1 MTRNADTSKTAKL
14 LAWTA
19 LILFAGLGVF
29 GAMSLDK
36 LQTVYSVMQFL
47 PTNHPALQMDR
58 NVRAKFHIEDLPT
71 FIGVV
76 ALDKSEQGSWFRGER
91 MNRIDAATSK
101 LKGLK
106 GVANVV
112 SLANVQGAVEVDG
125 ALSVGELIKLTPEK
139 HWMERVLNDRLLTPN
154 LISHD
159 GRTAM
164 IYAQLENADAHL
176 LVEFQQQFKTVLK
189 QTFPKAETSVGG
201 VPAVQTDL
209 GLLLNKELVNFLAL
223 TLLACAITLFTIF
236 KTPSTV
242 LIPLILVAFCNLMVF
257 SLMAWTGLE
266 FTVLSSTVPI
276 LVFIDVMSLS
286 LHILLRVYED
296 SRAVS
301 YANRWELIKHSSWK
315 LALPNLLCS
324 FTTCMG
330 FLTLLH
336 SDVPMIRSYG
346 MAVSSGILF
355 SSFFT
360 NFGIIPLMMLFPM
373 AEPRDWVHRP
383 ARWSLWVIL
392 KRKPAIASVLVLSLG
407 FAFAGR
413 HLDWTGRLFDDLPKG
428 QEARTTTE
436 KIDRLMGG
444 VVPLQMVI
452 RTPRGKDW
460 VDPGRIAKLDKLVQ
474 DLRSMRGIGTAQ
486 SIPDFMRASGVTSK
500 LPTKRAGVAELYFL
514 YSMAESNPMKMY
526 LTGDNRSV
534 RIEMKLHDLPANVV
548 QDLLVRA
555 QRHAQK
561 AFPDSN
567 VQIGGMGAVVHLI
580 HHELSEDLI
589 FGFWEATGAI
599 VLMLALVFRS
609 LRWALVACIPNLV
622 PPMILLGYLA
632 MTHTPIKPGVAIIF
646 SIALGLA
653 FTNTVYL
660 LNRMR
665 SMKGKRLTLPVMRTF
680 YLEANACMVATFV
693 VMMGFSVFMGSY
705 FELNR
710 TFGIC
715 MMVSIVGGVLGDL
728 ILLPAMMRQWPW
740 MLEAQ
745 IPWPEIKISFRS
757 SPKAVSAA
765 EAAKRPRLVLVPAA
779 ASLPKELKDESTK
792 DSDDD
797 TFRQAA

>member
-1 MTRNADTSKTAKL
+1 MTKNANTSKTAKL
-14 LAWTA
+14 LAWAA
-19 LILFAGLGVF
+19 LAVFAGLGVF

-47 PTNHPALQMDR
+47 PTHHPALRMDQE
-58 NVRAKFHIEDLPT
+58 VRAKFHIEDLPT

-91 MNRIDAATSK
+91 MNKIDAATSK
-101 LKGLK
+101 LKNLK

-125 ALSVGELIKLTPEK
+125 ALSVGELMKLTPEK

-154 LISHD
+154 LVSHD

-164 IYAQLENADAHL
+164 IYAQLESADAHL
-176 LVEFQQQFKTVLK
+176 LVDFQRQFKTILK
-189 QTFPKAETSVGG
+189 QTFPKADTSVGG
-201 VPAVQTDL
+201 VPAVQADL
-209 GLLLNKELVNFLAL
+209 GLLLNKELINFLAL
-223 TLLACAITLFTIF
+223 TLLACAITLFAIF

-242 LIPLILVAFCNLMVF
+242 LIPLTLVGFCNLMVF
-257 SLMAWTGLE
+257 ALMAWTGLE

-286 LHILLRVYED
+286 LHILLRVHED
-296 SRAVS
+296 SKVIS
-301 YANRWELIKHSSWK
+301 YSSRWELVKHSCWK
-315 LALPNLLCS
+315 LALPNLLGS

-346 MAVSSGILF
+346 MAVSAGILF

-360 NFGIIPLMMLFPM
+360 NIGIMPLMMLFPLS
-373 AEPRDWVHRP
+373 EPREWVHRP
-383 ARWSLWVIL
+383 ARWSLGVIL
-392 KRKPAIASVLVLSLG
+392 RRREAITVALIVSLG
-407 FAFAGR
+407 CAFIGR
-413 HLDWTGRLFDDLPKG
+413 NLDWTGRLFDDLPKG

-436 KIDRLMGG
+436 RIDRLMGG

-452 RTPRGKDW
+452 RAPRGKDW
-460 VDPGRIAKLDKLVQ
+460 VDPVRIAKLDKLVQ

-486 SIPDFMRASGVTSK
+486 SVPDFMRASGVTSK

-548 QDLLVRA
+548 QNLLARA
-555 QRHAQK
+555 QRHAQA
-561 AFPDSN
+561 AFPDSR
-567 VQIGGMGAVVHLI
+567 VQIGGMGAIVHLI
-580 HHELSEDLI
+580 HHEISEELI
-589 FGFWEATGAI
+589 FGFWEATAAI
-599 VLMLALVFRS
+599 VLMLLFVFRS
-609 LRWALVACIPNLV
+609 LRLALVACVPNLV

-653 FTNTVYL
+653 FTNTIYL
-660 LNRMR
+660 INRMR
-665 SMKGKRLTLPVMRTF
+665 SIRGKRLTLPVMRTF
-680 YLEANACMVATFV
+680 YVEANPCLVATFV

-715 MMVSIVGGVLGDL
+715 MMVSILGGLLGDL
-728 ILLPAMMRQWPW
+728 ILLPAMLSQWPW
-740 MLEAQ
+740 MLEAK
-745 IPWPEIKISFRS
+745 IPWPRITIDFKPDRKTAVEA
-757 SPKAVSAA
+757 PKRRHLA
-765 EAAKRPRLVLVPAA
+765 LVPASVEPTEA
-779 ASLPKELKDESTK
+779 KDDSSK

-797 TFRQAA
+797 NFRQAA